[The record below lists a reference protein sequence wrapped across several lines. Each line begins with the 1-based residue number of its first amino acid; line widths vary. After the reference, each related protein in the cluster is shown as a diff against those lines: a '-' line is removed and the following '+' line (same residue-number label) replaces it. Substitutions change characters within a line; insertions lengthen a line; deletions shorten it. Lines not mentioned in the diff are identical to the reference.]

1 MMNNKL
7 KLAIGGIEAEI
18 NVNNEDLV
26 DLYNDIA
33 SELNVEFNEIIV
45 NYGNID
51 KTIILFYL
59 MFKTNS
65 MLQQPALIKGDI
77 FLSTIN
83 IAKSAIQEKPNQ
95 TIKMEDN
102 IKKTRQNLVVAN
114 VLLRTKLKQ
123 GGTSA
128 SYEENDEIKQMLNR
142 FVSEVQSDIKSTL
155 DKLMLF

>member
-18 NVNNEDLV
+18 NVNNEDLL

-59 MFKTNS
+59 MFSTKHL
-65 MLQQPALIKGDI
+65 LQPNFAL
-77 FLSTIN
+77 S
-83 IAKSAIQEKPNQ
+83 S
-95 TIKMEDN
+95 
-102 IKKTRQNLVVAN
+102 
-114 VLLRTKLKQ
+114 
-123 GGTSA
+123 
-128 SYEENDEIKQMLNR
+128 
-142 FVSEVQSDIKSTL
+142 
-155 DKLMLF
+155 